1 MIDVLTT
8 AAAVRDVARLH
19 AVAATGLRAQPE
31 PWCDRVVQLTA
42 RLLQVPIVLLVLVE
56 RFRQI
61 MPGATGLP
69 EPWQRRR
76 ETPLS
81 HSICQYVVG
90 AGRSLAIADL
100 RRHPVLHTSDAIGDL
115 GVTAYAGAPVHG
127 RDGHVLG
134 TLCVIDGAARA
145 WSGPELAALHRAAAR
160 CSRKLQALESSPP
173 PVRREPLVPAAPP
186 PPPAGRAAGD
196 VMLWTP
202 GGLPAALTLDRRFP
216 AQSGAAELTLAGR
229 WHGEPVAV
237 IVRTADHPG
246 AVRRFRRRLGV
257 AQAFRRCPPRLPV
270 PQYRWHDDRTL
281 VITRALGEPLRG
293 RGGTDWAAATHLAAL
308 LSTWRPTPSDARRW
322 TVDYAAWIARHE
334 RAGRLSGDEA
344 DRLAVLVRRCQDD
357 RTFAHGSLSPRD
369 VVRLASGRLALTGFT
384 HAGMYLAG
392 IDLAALAFAAP
403 EPGLRRAIDAR
414 AVNADIVEPFA
425 VNLLLHAADRAAR
438 PPGPVPAVRV
448 AALLDARRHARRLLA
463 DLGV

>member
-1 MIDVLTT
+1 MIDVLGT

-19 AVAATGLRAQPE
+19 AVAATGLRARPE
-31 PWCDRVVQLTA
+31 PWCDRVVELTA
-42 RLLQVPIVLLVLVE
+42 GLLGVPMVLLVLVE

-69 EPWQRRR
+69 EPFQRRR
-76 ETPLS
+76 EAPLS

-90 AGRSLAIADL
+90 AGRSLAIADV

-134 TLCVIDGAARA
+134 ALCVVDGAARD
-145 WSGPELAALHRAAAR
+145 WSGRELAELRRAAAR
-160 CSRKLQALESSPP
+160 CTRRLQALGGSPP
-173 PVRREPLVPAAPP
+173 PARREPLVQAAVPA
-186 PPPAGRAAGD
+186 PPAGPASGGAR
-196 VMLWTP
+196 LWTP

-216 AQSGAAELTLAGR
+216 AQPGAAELTLAGR
-229 WHGEPVAV
+229 WNGEPVAV
-237 IVRTADHPG
+237 VIRTADHPG

-257 AQAFRRCPPRLPV
+257 AQAFRRRPPRLLV
-270 PQYRWHDDRTL
+270 PEYRWHDDRAL
-281 VITRALGEPLRG
+281 VVTRPLGEPLRR
-293 RGGTDWAAATHLAAL
+293 RGGTDWAAVTHLAAL
-308 LSTWRPTPSDARRW
+308 LSTWRPLPADAGRW

-344 DRLAVLVRRCQDD
+344 DRLAALVRRCLDD
-357 RTFAHGSLSPRD
+357 RTFAHGSLSPRH
-369 VVRLASGRLALTGFT
+369 VIRLPSGRLALTGFT

-392 IDLAALAFAAP
+392 IDLAALAFDVP
-403 EPGLRRAIDAR
+403 EPGIRRAIDAR
-414 AVNADIVEPFA
+414 AVHADIVEPFA
-425 VNLLLHAADRAAR
+425 VNLLLHAADRAAS
-438 PPGPVPAVRV
+438 PGGAVRV